1 MSFSARQIRASF
13 YPISRMGL
21 VRVAIYKREL
31 KRVAS
36 AALLK
41 RNPHSVSVLLRKSEP
56 KEAYWSKILRSW
68 DLIQQI
74 LSATTREAPTCS
86 SWSEI
91 IGMP

>member
-1 MSFSARQIRASF
+1 
-13 YPISRMGL
+13 MGL
-21 VRVAIYKREL
+21 ARVAICKREL
-31 KRVAS
+31 KQVAS
-36 AALLK
+36 AALLE
-41 RNPHSVSVLLRKSEP
+41 RSQYSVSVLLKKLVP
-56 KEAYWSKILRSW
+56 KEAYWSKILQSW